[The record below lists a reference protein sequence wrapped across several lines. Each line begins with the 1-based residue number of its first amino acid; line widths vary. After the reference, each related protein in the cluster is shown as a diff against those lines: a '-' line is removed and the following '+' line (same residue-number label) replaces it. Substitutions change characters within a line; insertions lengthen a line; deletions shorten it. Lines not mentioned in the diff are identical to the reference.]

1 MKHLLATALTVL
13 ALAGGPT
20 ARAQPALPASLRDVG
35 FDQRLGEQVP
45 LELAF
50 RDEAGN
56 TVHLAD
62 YFHGKPVILVLAYY
76 RCPMLCTEVLNGLVQ
91 ALLEMPLDIGKD
103 FEVLT
108 VSFDPREKP
117 GLAAAKKRAYV
128 ERYGR
133 PGAENGWHFL
143 TGEQEPITALTGAV
157 GFRYRY
163 DERNDQFAHVS
174 GILVLTP
181 GGKISRYFRAI
192 RFSSRDLRLGLVEAS
207 SNKVG
212 SFQDQALLY
221 CFHYDPNEGRYG
233 PTIMNFVRLGGVVTI
248 CAIGVLVFV
257 LVRSERRRQKSV
269 APPHPA

>member
-1 MKHLLATALTVL
+1 MKGHLATALTIL
-13 ALAGGPT
+13 ALAGDP
-20 ARAQPALPASLRDVG
+20 AAHAQSALPASLRDVG

-91 ALLEMPLDIGKD
+91 ALLEMPLDVGKD

-108 VSFDPREKP
+108 VSFDPRETP
-117 GLAAAKKRAYV
+117 ELAAAKKRTYL

-133 PGAENGWHFL
+133 PAAGDGWHFL
-143 TGEQEPITALTGAV
+143 TGDQESITALTQAV

-163 DERNDQFAHVS
+163 DAHNDQFAHVS

-181 GGKISRYFRAI
+181 DGKISRYFQAI

-207 SNKVG
+207 ANKVG
-212 SFQDQALLY
+212 SLQDQVLLY

-233 PTIMNFVRLGGVVTI
+233 PTIMNFVRLGGVFTI
-248 CAIGVLVFV
+248 CAIGFLVFV
-257 LVRSERRRQKSV
+257 LVRSERRRQKSA
-269 APPHPA
+269 APTGG